1 MNVSAL
7 PRSSSERLDY
17 GHPLE
22 FGYFLTPDAGD
33 PLGVLETAR
42 LLDALGYDL
51 VGVQDH
57 PYQARHLDTSS
68 LLAAILAQTTS
79 LRVFAAVGNLP
90 LRPPAVFAK
99 AAATLD
105 LLSGGRFE
113 LGLGAG
119 GFLEAAHAMGAPALT
134 HGESLAALEEGVAVM
149 RAMWSG
155 ERRGLRFDG
164 RHYQLAGV
172 HPGPAPAHPIQIWI
186 GANAPRAL
194 ALTGRVADGWVTPLM
209 NYKPPRE
216 AAQGNLAIDRAAR
229 EAGRDPREIRR
240 IFLIPGCLYE
250 HEPGSRN
257 GHRPVDRRPT
267 RPLGRSSHP
276 LRARPRVRYVRARR
290 PARPRHA
297 HDLHRGRRPDGART
311 GRRAASRPGGPRR
324 MTVPVFED
332 RPETVRGRMLYQSLL
347 AVHALIRRD
356 LTTVERLAAAVQDGL
371 PAEDVHEEL
380 GELKRNGMLWQFQV
394 SCLSYCGFVHM
405 HHNAEDRE
413 FFDELEETNPAI
425 RPVVERLR
433 ADHRKVSDH
442 LDAVEAAARAL
453 SEDESQPARRAVA
466 DALEVLEGDL
476 LAHLEYEEL
485 NIAGTARRLPDL
497 PWMGPTSG

>member
-1 MNVSAL
+1 MEAPSQPLNGS
-7 PRSSSERLDY
+7 LDY

-42 LLDALGYDL
+42 LLDRLGYDL

-57 PYQARHLDTSS
+57 PYQPRHLDTSS

-79 LRVFAAVGNLP
+79 VRVFADVGNLP

-113 LGLGAG
+113 LGIGAG
-119 GFLEAAHAMGAPALT
+119 GFPRGGA
-134 HGESLAALEEGVAVM
+134 
-149 RAMWSG
+149 R
-155 ERRGLRFDG
+155 DG
-164 RHYQLAGV
+164 RSGSDAGGEPRSAGGGGSRSCGRCGAESAAV
-172 HPGPAPAHPIQIWI
+172 SASTAATTSSPASIPAPRPRTRSGVDRREHAARAGAHRP
-186 GANAPRAL
+186 
-194 ALTGRVADGWVTPLM
+194 GRRRLGSPLM

-240 IFLIPGCLYE
+240 IFHVPVRFASTSQAPATPTPTSRSSA
-250 HEPGSRN
+250 HPTTGSKFSRTSRSTS
-257 GHRPVDRRPT
+257 GSVRSCSSPCPTPT
-267 RPLGRSSHP
+267 RSPPSS
-276 LRARPRVRYVRARR
+276 
-290 PARPRHA
+290 
-297 HDLHRGRRPDGART
+297 RT
-311 GRRAASRPGGPRR
+311 SPRR
-324 MTVPVFED
+324 CANGSASGEPPWRAYGRMTLPVFED

-347 AVHALIRRD
+347 AVHAGIAATSPRWSASRQLSRTAFLQKTCTRSWGAEE
-356 LTTVERLAAAVQDGL
+356 ERHALAV
-371 PAEDVHEEL
+371 P
-380 GELKRNGMLWQFQV
+380 GELLALLRVRPHAPPRRGHGVLRRARGDQP
-394 SCLSYCGFVHM
+394 G
-405 HHNAEDRE
+405 D
-413 FFDELEETNPAI
+413 

-453 SEDESQPARRAVA
+453 SEDESQRLDCRRRCPRGARGRPARPPRVRRA
-466 DALEVLEGDL
+466 EPRRHGS
-476 LAHLEYEEL
+476 
-485 NIAGTARRLPDL
+485 TAADL
-497 PWMGPTSG
+497 P